1 MTVMYANAL
10 DYHLTRDGRL
20 ADLGQWNEDIAE
32 SLALREGIVL
42 SAEHWEVLSVM
53 RLFYQEYNV
62 SPVRKLLKKA
72 IVDRL
77 GPEKATDA
85 YLDALFPGD
94 VQIQGTR
101 IAGIPEPL
109 LDLELEQRVS
119 HDRLHDSV
127 GLVVHEFEFDGQTYR
142 VHPSGN
148 LVDPSAWSESL
159 GKYLAEREGID
170 LTPDHWEVIRF
181 LRGFYFQYGITP
193 MVKLLVKHM
202 QDQDGDHRINESY
215 LYELYPEGPSRQGSR
230 IAGLPEPQ
238 GCIDPQS
245 PPT

>member
-1 MTVMYANAL
+1 MTVMYANAF

-20 ADLGQWNEDIAE
+20 SDLTQWNEDVAE
-32 SLALREGIVL
+32 SLARREGITL

-72 IVDRL
+72 IADRL
-77 GPEKATDA
+77 GLEKTTDA
-85 YLDALFPGD
+85 YLDRLFPGD
-94 VQIQGTR
+94 VQLQGTR

-109 LDLELEQRVS
+109 LDVEREMRD
-119 HDRLHDSV
+119 HDDRLQGGTDSS
-127 GLVVHEFEFDGQTYR
+127 VHEIQFEGQRYR

-148 LVDPSAWSESL
+148 LVDPSVWSEAL
-159 GKYLAEREGID
+159 GKHLAEREGIE
-170 LTPDHWEVIRF
+170 LSPDHWEVIRF

-202 QDQDGDHRINESY
+202 QDQDGDHRINEAY
-215 LYELYPEGPSRQGSR
+215 LYQLYPGGPSRQGSR

-238 GCIDPQS
+238 GCIDP
-245 PPT
+245 

>member
-1 MTVMYANAL
+1 MTVMYAKAL

-42 SAEHWEVLSVM
+42 TAEHWEVLSVM

-72 IVDRL
+72 VADRL

-85 YLDALFPGD
+85 YLDQLFPGD

-109 LDLELEQRVS
+109 LDQEVEQRAS
-119 HDRLHDSV
+119 KDALRNDSGP
-127 GLVVHEFEFDGQTYR
+127 GLQTFEFDGQVYQA
-142 VHPSGN
+142 HASGN
-148 LVDPSAWSESL
+148 LVDPSVWSESL
-159 GKYLAEREGID
+159 GKYLAEREGIE
-170 LTPDHWEVIRF
+170 LTPEHWEVIRF

-202 QDQDGDHRINESY
+202 QDQDGDERINESF
-215 LYELYPEGPSRQGSR
+215 LYELYPGGPSRQGSR

-238 GCIDPQS
+238 GCIDP
-245 PPT
+245 

>member
-1 MTVMYANAL
+1 MTVMYAHAL

-20 ADLGQWNEDIAE
+20 ADLSQWNEDVAD
-32 SLALREGIVL
+32 SLAAREGIAL

-53 RLFYQEYNV
+53 RLFYQEFNV

-72 IVDRL
+72 IADRL
-77 GPEKATDA
+77 GPEKATDD
-85 YLDALFPGD
+85 YLDRLFPGD
-94 VQIQGTR
+94 VQLQGTR

-109 LDLELEQRVS
+109 LDLERELRNQTDTLTDTG
-119 HDRLHDSV
+119 DRFSV
-127 GLVVHEFEFDGQTYR
+127 QEFEFDGQRYR

-148 LVDPSAWSESL
+148 LVDPSVWTEAL
-159 GKYLAEREGID
+159 GKHLAEREGLEISA
-170 LTPDHWEVIRF
+170 DHWEVIRF

-202 QDQDGDHRINESY
+202 QDQDGDHRINEDY
-215 LYELYPEGPSRQGSR
+215 LYQLYPGGPSRQGSR

-238 GCIDPQS
+238 GCIDP
-245 PPT
+245 

>member
-32 SLALREGIVL
+32 WLAQREGVTL
-42 SAEHWEVLSVM
+42 SPEHWEVLSVM
-53 RLFYQEYNV
+53 RLFYQEFNV

-72 IVDRL
+72 IADRL
-77 GPEKATDA
+77 GPEKATDG

-94 VQIQGTR
+94 VQFQGTR

-109 LDLELEQRVS
+109 LDLEREAQERE
-119 HDRLHDSV
+119 DRLHDNPD
-127 GLVVHEFEFDGQTYR
+127 GLLQELEFDGQRYR

-148 LVDPSAWSESL
+148 LVDPSVWSEPL
-159 GKYLAEREGID
+159 GKHLAEREGLT

-193 MVKLLVKHM
+193 MVKLLVTHM

-215 LYELYPEGPSRQGSR
+215 LYELYPGGPSRQGSR

-238 GCIDPQS
+238 GCIDP
-245 PPT
+245 